1 MLERGVP
8 SNFGAFVLRY
18 WYIYIGVPMRNPRE
32 GGHAGQAIRPSGASD
47 QTVRSGGVRETL
59 KPWMPY
65 LGGTPNG
72 MG

>member
-1 MLERGVP
+1 
-8 SNFGAFVLRY
+8 
-18 WYIYIGVPMRNPRE
+18 MRNPRE